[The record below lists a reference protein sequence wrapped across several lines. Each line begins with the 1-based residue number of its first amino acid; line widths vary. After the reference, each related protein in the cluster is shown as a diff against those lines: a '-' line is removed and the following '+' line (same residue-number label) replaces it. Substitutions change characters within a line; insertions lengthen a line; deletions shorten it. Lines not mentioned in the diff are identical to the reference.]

1 MRGSE
6 ETTTRRYQEVSH
18 DLQYWGAVLSY
29 LFNQSSS
36 FFVNTCCPHLEAPEE
51 YGGASSIVISCGH
64 YDLIIVSEC
73 GAQQKRGL
81 CDSRE
86 QAPGLNGFVFWV
98 KVCSSELT

>member
-1 MRGSE
+1 MICNTG
-6 ETTTRRYQEVSH
+6 VP
-18 DLQYWGAVLSY
+18 SY
-29 LFNQSSS
+29 LISLLSVFV
-36 FFVNTCCPHLEAPEE
+36 FVNTCCPHLEAPEE